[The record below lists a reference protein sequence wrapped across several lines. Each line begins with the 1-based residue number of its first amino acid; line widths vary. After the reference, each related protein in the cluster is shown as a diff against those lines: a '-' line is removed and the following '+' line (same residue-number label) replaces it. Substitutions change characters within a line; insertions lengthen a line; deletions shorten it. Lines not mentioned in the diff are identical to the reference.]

1 MRATRPAPWSLR
13 LTARLTQD
21 PSRRVPRLVQ
31 HHSSLAR
38 VRSAPSARHALRA
51 EVAGTAFV
59 TADRLLLRT
68 GNGRTRAKIFG
79 EVVMEREESFH
90 PDALRSSRA
99 APGIS
104 RSAAVALVAS
114 RANARLVSFTTVI
127 DVVPSTLSPSRAA
140 PLSVSPPRA
149 SPRLPAARPS
159 RPPASD
165 TRGSP
170 PAPEAPSREAKR
182 ASRAPRR
189 SPPSHRPRLL
199 PRAR

>member
-59 TADRLLLRT
+59 TADRLLLR
-68 GNGRTRAKIFG
+68 NGRTRAKIFG
-79 EVVMEREESFH
+79 EVVVIEREESFH

-149 SPRLPAARPS
+149 SLPPPAARPS